1 LDFVTV
7 ATQAVL
13 GKHAGRTYQVD
24 YFLVAIFFLLST
36 LYVVSRPWCAS
47 PIFTLVNSYVFKSLW
62 ILLWVVDVMAGC
74 LDWRSGGAAQWRNG
88 AGPDGMSMCVSLRT
102 TERIGEAVNHR
113 QAFMLRARIVHV
125 FWVRKL
131 RSVGLRRRQPIAAG
145 FAALLAHNDLAGQSG

>member
-1 LDFVTV
+1 LDFVTA

-62 ILLWVVDVMAGC
+62 ILFWAVAVMAGC
-74 LDWRSGGAAQWRNG
+74 LDWRRGRAAQWRNS
-88 AGPDGMSMCVSLRT
+88 AGSDSGSMCVSLRT
-102 TERIGEAVNHR
+102 AEGIGEAVNHR
-113 QAFMLRARIVHV
+113 QAIVLRARIVHV
-125 FWVRKL
+125 F
-131 RSVGLRRRQPIAAG
+131 
-145 FAALLAHNDLAGQSG
+145 